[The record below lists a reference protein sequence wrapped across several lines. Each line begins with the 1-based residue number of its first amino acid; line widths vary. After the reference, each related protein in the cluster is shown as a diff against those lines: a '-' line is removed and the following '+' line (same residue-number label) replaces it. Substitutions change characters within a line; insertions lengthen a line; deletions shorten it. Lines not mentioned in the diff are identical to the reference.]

1 MTPPSPLTLDDYEAI
16 EQAVLETERGRW
28 FLAEFARRNR
38 AADTGEILD
47 ALGRLESRLPDSR
60 ALPAPPPEPEPKIE
74 RIAPTLAKLA
84 DAASRL
90 RSALDAP
97 AEAEE
102 RVELA
107 VSRIATLERAIAAV
121 RDVAAG
127 IAPANA
133 PATEGPSRHEASVL
147 PPPMEPDAADVEAE
161 EEAEPETPVRPEP
174 AVPAPAFRLAMTPS
188 PEAPRAEPA
197 VDPATPQ
204 APAGQGS
211 DAKREARREAKIR
224 AAQARMQARS
234 TLSAQADQPRAAAS
248 AIPPAWSR
256 ATEERMSPP
265 APPLAPALLPRA
277 LLESLSDVEKA
288 LLFA

>member
-47 ALGRLESRLPDSR
+47 ALGRLESRLSDSR

-102 RVELA
+102 RIELA

-127 IAPANA
+127 VA
-133 PATEGPSRHEASVL
+133 PATEGPSRYEASVL

-161 EEAEPETPVRPEP
+161 EEAEPEAPVRPEP
-174 AVPAPAFRLAMTPS
+174 AVPAPAFRLSMTPS
-188 PEAPRAEPA
+188 PEATRSAPA
-197 VDPATPQ
+197 VDPATPR